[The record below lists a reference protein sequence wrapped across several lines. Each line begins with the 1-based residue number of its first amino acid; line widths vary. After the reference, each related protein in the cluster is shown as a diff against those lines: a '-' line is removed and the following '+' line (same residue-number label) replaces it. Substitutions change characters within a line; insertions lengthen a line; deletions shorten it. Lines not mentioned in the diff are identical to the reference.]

1 MVRQLHDSMM
11 ARITDN
17 GAVSEEFA
25 VTNGERHG
33 CVLAPTP
40 FSLMFPSML
49 MDAERDERPGIHL
62 AYGTTGHL
70 LNLRR
75 MHFRSRVST
84 VIIHKLLFSDKH
96 LGIHIATRNWDEE
109 WNTKV
114 RARPYNLPAPSPT
127 SGSLDSLLTPGPG
140 LPAKSF
146 HRQPHLSEDDTK
158 AAFYHCRR
166 LVQQRLREML
176 NERTARKAM
185 EIQGHRHRPPAPWK
199 TNTNLDLPFSLHE
212 TIRTVH
218 QISSVKAP
226 TSDSAPAEVY
236 KHDGPKFME
245 HLTALFEEMRRQ
257 EEVPQ
262 NFKGATIIYLYKR
275 IGNRQVCD
283 NYRGIFLLD
292 IAGKI
297 FAHIL
302 LDRQN
307 NHLDQGLLSNSQ
319 CGFGSYRG
327 PMDRIFAARQFQEK
341 CLEMRTHLYSN
352 FVDLTKA
359 FDTVNREGLWRIM
372 QKFSCPEPLIEKG
385 RQLYDGMIA
394 RVTDNGAVSE
404 VFAVTNGVKHGCV
417 LAPTLFSLMFSA
429 MLMDAYRD
437 D

>member
-1 MVRQLHDSMM
+1 MEDQH
-11 ARITDN
+11 
-17 GAVSEEFA
+17 
-25 VTNGERHG
+25 
-33 CVLAPTP
+33 
-40 FSLMFPSML
+40 
-49 MDAERDERPGIHL
+49 
-62 AYGTTGHL
+62 
-70 LNLRR
+70 
-75 MHFRSRVST
+75 
-84 VIIHKLLFSDKH
+84 
-96 LGIHIATRNWDEE
+96 
-109 WNTKV
+109 
-114 RARPYNLPAPSPT
+114 
-127 SGSLDSLLTPGPG
+127 
-140 LPAKSF
+140 
-146 HRQPHLSEDDTK
+146 QP
-158 AAFYHCRR
+158 
-166 LVQQRLREML
+166 
-176 NERTARKAM
+176 
-185 EIQGHRHRPPAPWK
+185 RPP
-199 TNTNLDLPFSLHE
+199 TLSLHE
-212 TIRTVH
+212 TIRTVQ

-245 HLTALFEEMRRQ
+245 HLTTLFHQMWHQ
-257 EEVPQ
+257 GEVPQ

-302 LDRQN
+302 LNRQN

-327 PMDRIFAARQFQEK
+327 PMDRIFAARQLQEK

-359 FDTVNREGLWRIM
+359 FDTVYREGLWKIL
-372 QKFSCPEPLIEKG
+372 QKFSCPEQLIEMG

-404 VFAVTNGVKHGCV
+404 AFAVTNGVKQGCA
-417 LAPTLFSLMFSA
+417 LAPTLFSPMLSA